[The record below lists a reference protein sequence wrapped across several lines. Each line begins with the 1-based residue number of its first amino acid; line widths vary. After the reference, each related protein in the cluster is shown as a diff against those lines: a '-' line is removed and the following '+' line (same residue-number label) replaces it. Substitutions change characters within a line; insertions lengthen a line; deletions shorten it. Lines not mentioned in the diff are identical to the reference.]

1 MAATVGTQQI
11 PDGWRHVRLG
21 DVAEVAFSGVDKRT
35 VDGEV
40 PVQLCNYTDV
50 FYNRRIVVGMGLMS
64 ATATPSEK
72 EKWTL
77 RKGDVLFTKDSE
89 TPEEIGIPAFVTDD
103 MPGVLCGYH
112 LGLARPIESKV
123 DGAFLAEALTSLESR
138 KQFARIANGV
148 TRFGLTLDATK
159 ALPILLPPLP
169 EQRAIATVLDSIDDA
184 IEGAEAVIAT
194 TETLRDSLLHDLLTR
209 GLPGQHTEFR
219 DVPGLGT
226 IPADWGV
233 ARLGDVAEVRNG
245 TTPSRRKSEYWGGE
259 GIPFVK
265 TGQVNDIYIVE
276 PEEFIT
282 PLAMQDAG
290 PVIVPE
296 GAVLI
301 AMIGQGK
308 TRGMAAKLGFSA
320 AINQNF
326 AAVYEPRPGF
336 DLGYFFAWASQ
347 NYAFIRALGQGSNQD
362 ALNCEVIQGMKF
374 PLPSIAEQHAI
385 AAALNRVDGTI
396 EIAQAEAAGLRLLK
410 EFTADALLT
419 GRVRAFTV
427 LGIPN
432 RESIDVQRT

>member
-1 MAATVGTQQI
+1 M
-11 PDGWRHVRLG
+11 
-21 DVAEVAFSGVDKRT
+21 
-35 VDGEV
+35 
-40 PVQLCNYTDV
+40 
-50 FYNRRIVVGMGLMS
+50 
-64 ATATPSEK
+64 
-72 EKWTL
+72 
-77 RKGDVLFTKDSE
+77 
-89 TPEEIGIPAFVTDD
+89 
-103 MPGVLCGYH
+103 
-112 LGLARPIESKV
+112 
-123 DGAFLAEALTSLESR
+123 
-138 KQFARIANGV
+138 
-148 TRFGLTLDATK
+148 
-159 ALPILLPPLP
+159 
-169 EQRAIATVLDSIDDA
+169 
-184 IEGAEAVIAT
+184 
-194 TETLRDSLLHDLLTR
+194 
-209 GLPGQHTEFR
+209 
-219 DVPGLGT
+219 
-226 IPADWGV
+226 
-233 ARLGDVAEVRNG
+233 
-245 TTPSRRKSEYWGGE
+245 
-259 GIPFVK
+259 K

-347 NYAFIRALGQGSNQD
+347 NCAFVRALGQGSNQD

-396 EIAQAEAAGLRLLK
+396 EIARAEAAGLRLLK
-410 EFTADALLT
+410 ESTADALLT
-419 GRVRAFTV
+419 GRVGAFTV
-427 LGIPN
+427 LGIPS